1 MINSKKIPNKIRLIQ
16 SAQMV
21 RELEKFEKK
30 NAIQGFKFGI
40 LYAKEGQTKEED
52 FLSNTKG
59 SEEYD
64 DFLVFLGEKI
74 NLKGWNSFRAGKK
87 KILIWKIKFL
97 FSSLISLNLG
107 LDVKNGSTGEIS
119 LFTSYQNNPIMFHV
133 STMLPYSKEKQQLE
147 RKRHI
152 CNDLVLLVFQEGK
165 IFLFSDFQF
174 SRLSKKKKTR

>member
-87 KILIWKIKFL
+87 K
-97 FSSLISLNLG
+97 N
-107 LDVKNGSTGEIS
+107 
-119 LFTSYQNNPIMFHV
+119 SY
-133 STMLPYSKEKQQLE
+133 LE
-147 RKRHI
+147 
-152 CNDLVLLVFQEGK
+152 NK
-165 IFLFSDFQF
+165 IFILLFNFTK
-174 SRLSKKKKTR
+174 SRFGCQEWQHWRNLSFHFLPE